1 MGQEITT
8 SDESAID
15 ELRQILPG
23 SSAIKPHGDG
33 YEVIVF
39 PSNIDNALTF
49 FVTFPK
55 SQMRGAETRAAPT
68 EPEDVD

>member
-1 MGQEITT
+1 MGQEITA
-8 SDESAID
+8 SDGMN

-23 SSAIKPHGDG
+23 GSSIRPQGDG

-68 EPEDVD
+68 EPEGSD

>member
-1 MGQEITT
+1 MGQEQ
-8 SDESAID
+8 SWGEQSSID
-15 ELRQILPG
+15 DLRSVLPA
-23 SSAIKPHGDG
+23 SSSINPKGDG

-55 SQMRGAETRAAPT
+55 SQRDKAETRAAPT
-68 EPEDVD
+68 EPEAP

>member
-1 MGQEITT
+1 MGQEITA
-8 SDESAID
+8 SDEGGIH

-23 SSAIKPHGDG
+23 DPTIRPHDGG

-68 EPEDVD
+68 EPEEDD